1 MKTLLGNMIL
11 WRTSQ

>member
-11 WRTSQ
+11 WRTSE